1 MYRSI
6 MVPLDGSAFGEY
18 ALPLALSIARRAG
31 ATVNLVHVCTP
42 LGPNVFGG
50 ALDAPVLGQSRL
62 AQMRE
67 PASAYLDQL
76 ATCLSERWEVV
87 ITATVLEGPAVDTL
101 RAHALASADLVV
113 LTTHGR
119 GPLSRFWL
127 GSVADR
133 LVRELPMPILLARP
147 HEEPLDLLEEVHEQ
161 AFQHML
167 IPLDGSTLAEGV
179 LEPAV
184 ALGKL
189 MQAEYTLL
197 QTIEVPILGYA
208 PAAQVA
214 GLDDQILEQWR
225 VEAQA
230 YLDQVAEHMRAQ
242 GLHVQVSVMIGQ
254 AAPAILDYAR
264 NHAVDMIAMA
274 THGRSG
280 AVRMLLGSVADKVV
294 RGAGAPV
301 LLYRP
306 CAEPPQIGAM
316 DAANATARMD

>member
-1 MYRSI
+1 
-6 MVPLDGSAFGEY
+6 
-18 ALPLALSIARRAG
+18 
-31 ATVNLVHVCTP
+31 
-42 LGPNVFGG
+42 
-50 ALDAPVLGQSRL
+50 
-62 AQMRE
+62 
-67 PASAYLDQL
+67 
-76 ATCLSERWEVV
+76 
-87 ITATVLEGPAVDTL
+87 
-101 RAHALASADLVV
+101 
-113 LTTHGR
+113 
-119 GPLSRFWL
+119 
-127 GSVADR
+127 
-133 LVRELPMPILLARP
+133 
-147 HEEPLDLLEEVHEQ
+147 LDLLEEVHEQ
-161 AFQHML
+161 AFQHVL

-242 GLHVQVSVMIGQ
+242 GLAVRVSVMVGQ

-264 NHAVDMIAMA
+264 DHVVDVIAMA
-274 THGRSG
+274 THGRGG
-280 AVRMLLGSVADKVV
+280 AARMLLGSVADKVV

-306 CAEPPQIGAM
+306 PAEPPQIGVTN
-316 DAANATARMD
+316 AANATARMD